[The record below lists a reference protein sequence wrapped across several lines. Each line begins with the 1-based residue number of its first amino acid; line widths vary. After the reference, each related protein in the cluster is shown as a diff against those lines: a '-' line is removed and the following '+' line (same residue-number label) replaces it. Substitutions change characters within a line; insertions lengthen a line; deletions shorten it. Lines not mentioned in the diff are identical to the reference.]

1 MIGTPP
7 SEYHLNSSP
16 IKCLALCKVLEG
28 LVSIHCRGG
37 DGGDGCG
44 GGVEDGDGD
53 GDKHED
59 DEDDVGSCRAC
70 RACEPA

>member
-28 LVSIHCRGG
+28 LVSTHCRGA
-37 DGGDGCG
+37 DGGGSGVD
-44 GGVEDGDGD
+44 GVEDEDGD
-53 GDKHED
+53 EDKH
-59 DEDDVGSCRAC
+59 EDDVGSC
-70 RACEPA
+70 P